1 MTCNYKAMADFL
13 TYWKRQA
20 ALKIL
25 PLHALGKAGEKEPY
39 SCLFHCQLNNFRK
52 DDLSK

>member
-1 MTCNYKAMADFL
+1 MAHFL
-13 TYWKRQA
+13 TYLKRQA

-25 PLHALGKAGEKEPY
+25 PLHALGKAGGKELK
-39 SCLFHCQLNNFRK
+39 SSLFYCQLNNFRK